1 VNQLRA
7 DLEQRVNQASTP
19 TRRRNTLL
27 DRAAFYL
34 MWQGGL
40 RLGEVEE
47 LCLSDLNLPQKHLMV
62 RKGKGQQDRAV
73 YLTDATITAVQDYL
87 VVRGNGPAEHL
98 FLYRHRPL
106 SKDFIR
112 GRLKAAGER
121 TGVKVTPHRLRHTFA
136 TQLLNAGCRVTTIQ
150 ALLGH
155 RHLNTTM
162 TYARIHDQT
171 VADDYFTAMTLI
183 EKRLEADEP
192 ESIDPTTPPDQTV
205 PHQNSHDNYHLLS
218 LVEALDANTLND
230 DQRELVAELRSG
242 ILALTNETGERPGIN
257 C

>member
-1 VNQLRA
+1 MQ
-7 DLEQRVNQASTP
+7 E
-19 TRRRNTLL
+19 
-27 DRAAFYL
+27 
-34 MWQGGL
+34 
-40 RLGEVEE
+40 
-47 LCLSDLNLPQKHLMV
+47 
-62 RKGKGQQDRAV
+62 
-73 YLTDATITAVQDYL
+73 YLT
-87 VVRGNGPAEHL
+87 VRGNGPTEHL

-106 SKDFIR
+106 NKDFIR

-121 TGVKVTPHRLRHTFA
+121 TGAKVTPHRLRHTFA

-171 VADDYFTAMTLI
+171 VADDYFTAMNLI

-192 ESIDPTTPPDQTV
+192 ESIALATAPDQTI
-205 PHQNSHDNYHLLS
+205 PYQNGHERHHLLS
-218 LVEALDANTLND
+218 LVEALAVNSLND

-242 ILALTNETGERPGIN
+242 ILALTGESGEQPGID

>member
-1 VNQLRA
+1 MPQ
-7 DLEQRVNQASTP
+7 
-19 TRRRNTLL
+19 
-27 DRAAFYL
+27 
-34 MWQGGL
+34 QG
-40 RLGEVEE
+40 
-47 LCLSDLNLPQKHLMV
+47 
-62 RKGKGQQDRAV
+62 AV
-73 YLTDATITAVQDYL
+73 YLTDATITALQAYL
-87 VVRGNGPAEHL
+87 AMRGNGPTEHL

-106 SKDFIR
+106 NKDFIR
-112 GRLKAAGER
+112 ERLKAAGER

-155 RHLNTTM
+155 RHLNTTL

-183 EKRLEADEP
+183 EKRLEAHEP
-192 ESIDPTTPPDQTV
+192 EPQEPTTPPDQTI
-205 PHQNSHDNYHLLS
+205 PHQNGHDNHHLLA
-218 LVEALDANTLND
+218 LVEALAINTLND

-242 ILALTNETGERPGIN
+242 ILALTGEPNERPGIS